1 MPMAIARTKSPL
13 FQAKGVG
20 AFCTHALAFNTS
32 GHYLA
37 LELSRLVIAARPNY
51 NHAMQSTIASRVAV
65 YFAVIQC
72 FFALGWTVYVLF
84 LPELLA
90 RAGVDKSWKPWV
102 LALDQLIFA
111 GADLAMGLAVDRARA
126 GLRRIGPMLL
136 GVTAV
141 SSLAMLLMPTAS
153 GFGGGVFLAL
163 TMIWVATSAAL
174 RAPPFALLGSYAAK
188 AEQPRQAALQL
199 LGLALAAAL
208 APYLGLTLKGID
220 PALPFALASAA
231 ILVSSGG
238 LVWAERQLTRLAPSE
253 RGMGIPLP
261 FTAPAA
267 LLMMAA
273 LLLAALGFQL
283 HVAIN
288 AVAQIKRVVD
298 AGALSTMLPML
309 LPVFWVGF
317 TFGLLPTSA
326 LSKRFGDA
334 RSAALGCLIG
344 ALSLVASSYATS
356 IPMLAT
362 AHALAGVG
370 WALTMAN
377 GIGLAAASGRA
388 GAEGR
393 YTSLFFC
400 VLALGTLGRIA
411 VSLSG
416 VPQTL
421 PDVVR
426 WLPVIAWTGAA
437 LLLLQVARRRLS

>member
-1 MPMAIARTKSPL
+1 MTCCHQL
-13 FQAKGVG
+13 V
-20 AFCTHALAFNTS
+20 
-32 GHYLA
+32 
-37 LELSRLVIAARPNY
+37 LVIRRRKEAAHPHY
-51 NHAMQSTIASRVAV
+51 NSPMQATIGSRVAA

-90 RAGVDKSWKPWV
+90 RAGIDKSWTPWV

-111 GADLAMGLAVDRARA
+111 CADLVMGLAVDRARS

-136 GVTAV
+136 GLTAV

-153 GFGGGVFLAL
+153 GFGAGVFLAL
-163 TMIWVATSAAL
+163 TFTWVATSAAL
-174 RAPPFALLGSYAAK
+174 RAPPFALLGCYAAK
-188 AEQPRQAALQL
+188 PEQSRQAGLQL
-199 LGLALAAAL
+199 FGLALAAAL

-220 PALPFALASAA
+220 PALPFAIASAT
-231 ILVSSGG
+231 ILLSSGG
-238 LVWAERQLTRLAPSE
+238 LVWAERQLALAPSE
-253 RGMGIPLP
+253 RGTGIPLP
-261 FTAPAA
+261 FTSPAA

-288 AVAQIKRVVD
+288 AAAQIKRVGD
-298 AGALSTMLPML
+298 AGLLPML
-309 LPVFWVGF
+309 LPVFWAGF
-317 TFGLLPTSA
+317 AFGLLPTGLLA
-326 LSKRFGDA
+326 KRFGDA

-344 ALSLVASSYATS
+344 ALSLVASASAEGLTS
-356 IPMLAT
+356 LVV
-362 AHALAGVG
+362 AHTLAGVG

-393 YTSLFFC
+393 YTGLFFC

-411 VSLSG
+411 IGLNG
-416 VPQTL
+416 VPQVL
-421 PDVVR
+421 PVAIH

-437 LLLLQVARRRLS
+437 LLLIQVARRPAT

>member
-1 MPMAIARTKSPL
+1 M
-13 FQAKGVG
+13 QA
-20 AFCTHALAFNTS
+20 TT
-32 GHYLA
+32 
-37 LELSRLVIAARPNY
+37 
-51 NHAMQSTIASRVAV
+51 ASRIAI

-72 FFALGWTVYVLF
+72 LFALGWTVYVLF

-90 RAGVDKSWKPWV
+90 RAGIDKSWTPWV

-111 GADLAMGLAVDRARA
+111 FADLAMGLAVDRARA

-136 GVTAV
+136 ILTAV
-141 SSLAMLLMPTAS
+141 SSLAMLLMPAAS

-163 TMIWVATSAAL
+163 TITWVATSAAL

-188 AEQPRQAALQL
+188 PEQSRQAALQL
-199 LGLALAAAL
+199 FGLALAAAL

-231 ILVSSGG
+231 ILLSSGG
-238 LVWAERQLTRLAPSE
+238 LVYAERQLTRLAPSE
-253 RGMGIPLP
+253 RGTGIPLP

-288 AVAQIKRVVD
+288 AAAQIKRVGD
-298 AGALSTMLPML
+298 AGMLPML
-309 LPVFWVGF
+309 LPVFWAGF
-317 TFGLLPTSA
+317 AFGLLPTGA
-326 LSKRFGDA
+326 LAKRFGDA

-344 ALSLVASSYATS
+344 ALSLVASAYATS
-356 IPMLAT
+356 VPLLAT

-411 VSLSG
+411 ISLSG

-421 PDVVR
+421 PDVVH
-426 WLPVIAWTGAA
+426 WLPVVAWTGAA
-437 LLLLQVARRRLS
+437 LLLIQVARRRLI